1 MVRHR
6 RKAWLGLAGAF
17 VLLGGGCGDDVP
29 GAAGARLQVEQDQDQ
44 DQDEL
49 DADEEWVENSLP
61 EIEWVRLE
69 PVSPAPGGSVTAQVR
84 ANDADGD
91 ELELGYAWR
100 INGRPVRNSDATLQL
115 ANTMKG
121 DAISVT
127 VTVSDGWDEGDSETA
142 TAVIGNTPPL
152 LQSVAID
159 PLGQIT
165 RGQNVSA
172 RPIAQDLDGDP
183 LDYEFKWW
191 VNGRELSNTTDM
203 LDTSRLKRGDQVEIQ
218 VVATDGFSRSNAVKS
233 APILVA
239 NSPPKILSTP
249 ANAGDSDVY
258 RYQVRAEDPD
268 GDRRLRYRLE
278 QGPNG
283 MTIDPITGA
292 LSWTPPP
299 SATGT
304 QNVEVVVDDLQ
315 GGEASQRFT
324 VVIGEEEAAK
334 PAAAAAG
341 TADADEAPD
350 AAEGPDSEV
359 AEAPDSDG
367 DSAGPASA
375 DDDR

>member
-29 GAAGARLQVEQDQDQ
+29 GAAGARLQAEQDQ

-49 DADEEWVENSLP
+49 DADEEWVENSIP

-69 PVSPAPGGSVTAQVR
+69 PDSPAPGSSVTARVR

-91 ELELGYAWR
+91 DLELGYAWR
-100 INGRPVRNSDATLQL
+100 INGRPVRNAENTLQL
-115 ANTMKG
+115 ANVMKG
-121 DAISVT
+121 DSVSVT
-127 VTVSDGWDEGDSETA
+127 VTVSDGWDEGDSATA
-142 TAVIGNTPPL
+142 NAVIGNTPPL

-165 RGQNVSA
+165 RGHPVTA

-183 LDYEFKWW
+183 LEFEFKWW
-191 VNGRELSNTTDM
+191 VNGRELSNRTDV

-218 VVATDGFSRSNAVKS
+218 VVATDGFSRSSAVKS
-233 APILVA
+233 APIVVA
-239 NSPPKILSTP
+239 NSPPKIVSTP
-249 ANAGDSDVY
+249 ANAGDANVY
-258 RYQVRAEDPD
+258 LYQVRAEDPD
-268 GDRRLRYRLE
+268 GDLRLRYRLE
-278 QGPNG
+278 QGPPG
-283 MTIDPITGA
+283 MTIDPISGA

-299 SATGT
+299 TATGT

-315 GGEASQRFT
+315 GGQASQRFT
-324 VVIGEEEAAK
+324 VVISEVDAPT
-334 PAAAAAG
+334 PAAAAEG
-341 TADADEAPD
+341 SADGDAAPD
-350 AAEGPDSEV
+350 GDV
-359 AEAPDSDG
+359 AEAPDPDA

-375 DDDR
+375 EDDR